1 MKPKPAPVEDPGR
14 TARRKVFI
22 VEDHPVF
29 REGLVQI
36 INSEDDLTVCGEAA
50 DAEQALEAIPSLKP
64 DLVLVDI
71 SLPGK
76 SGLELIKD
84 LRARNGGV
92 KLLVLSM
99 HDEALYADRVL
110 RAGGDGYIMK
120 QEDPEEV
127 VHAIRDVLGGHIY
140 VSDEIMAGGA
150 KGAEARR
157 SEPKSRPLGQLTD
170 MELEVL
176 ELLGEGKT
184 NLEIARQL
192 HFRAWNGQCSLH
204 ADQEKTKLEEHQRPH
219 PLCRLLGRGR
229 QSLSR
234 GQRSVAVVSGQW
246 VLTGHAHGDSSS
258 LVGHGHHLAGPPRI
272 AARSRIFV
280 RPMPSPFRLAGLTAL
295 GSNPRPSS
303 WILNIRPP
311 R

>member
-1 MKPKPAPVEDPGR
+1 
-14 TARRKVFI
+14 VFI

-36 INSEDDLTVCGEAA
+36 INSEGDLTVCGEAE
-50 DAEQALEAIPSLKP
+50 DAEHALESIPKLKP

-99 HDEALYADRVL
+99 HDEALYAERVL

-140 VSDEIMAGGA
+140 VSEEVMGRKKRAA
-150 KGAEARR
+150 PTRGAEA
-157 SEPKSRPLGQLTD
+157 EGRPLGQLTD
-170 MELEVL
+170 GELEVL
-176 ELLGEGKT
+176 EWLGHGKT
-184 NLEIARQL
+184 NLEIGRQL
-192 HFRAWNGQCSLH
+192 HLTTRAVGVHCTQI
-204 ADQEKTKLEEHQRPH
+204 KRKLNLKSANALIRY
-219 PLCRLLGRGR
+219 
-229 QSLSR
+229 
-234 GQRSVAVVSGQW
+234 AVCW
-246 VLTGHAHGDSSS
+246 VEGGKA
-258 LVGHGHHLAGPPRI
+258 
-272 AARSRIFV
+272 
-280 RPMPSPFRLAGLTAL
+280 
-295 GSNPRPSS
+295 
-303 WILNIRPP
+303 
-311 R
+311 

>member
-1 MKPKPAPVEDPGR
+1 MKGKPSPVED
-14 TARRKVFI
+14 ARPAVPRKVFI

-36 INSEDDLTVCGEAA
+36 INSEGDLTVCGEAE
-50 DAEQALEAIPSLKP
+50 DAEHALEAIPGLKP

-127 VHAIRDVLGGHIY
+127 IHAIHDVLRGRIY
-140 VSDEIMAGGA
+140 VSEEVVAGGP
-150 KGAEARR
+150 KGAEARG
-157 SEPKSRPLGQLTD
+157 PQTKSRPLGQLAD
-170 MELEVL
+170 LELEVL
-176 ELLGEGKT
+176 ELLGQGKT

-192 HFRAWNGQCSLH
+192 H
-204 ADQEKTKLEEHQRPH
+204 
-219 PLCRLLGRGR
+219 
-229 QSLSR
+229 
-234 GQRSVAVVSGQW
+234 
-246 VLTGHAHGDSSS
+246 
-258 LVGHGHHLAGPPRI
+258 
-272 AARSRIFV
+272 
-280 RPMPSPFRLAGLTAL
+280 
-295 GSNPRPSS
+295 
-303 WILNIRPP
+303 IRP
-311 R
+311 RAVSARCTEIKRKLTLKSTNALIRYAVCWVEGGKA

>member
-1 MKPKPAPVEDPGR
+1 MKPNLAPVEDCGP
-14 TARRKVFI
+14 TAPRKVFI

-36 INSEDDLTVCGEAA
+36 INSEGNMIVCGEAE
-50 DAEQALEAIPSLKP
+50 DAEQALEAITRLKP

-71 SLPGK
+71 TLPGK

-140 VSDEIMAGGA
+140 VSEQVLVGGM
-150 KGAEARR
+150 KGTQARD
-157 SEPKSRPLGQLTD
+157 SKPKSRPLGQLMD
-170 MELEVL
+170 VELEVL
-176 ELLGEGKT
+176 ELL
-184 NLEIARQL
+184 
-192 HFRAWNGQCSLH
+192 
-204 ADQEKTKLEEHQRPH
+204 
-219 PLCRLLGRGR
+219 
-229 QSLSR
+229 
-234 GQRSVAVVSGQW
+234 
-246 VLTGHAHGDSSS
+246 
-258 LVGHGHHLAGPPRI
+258 
-272 AARSRIFV
+272 
-280 RPMPSPFRLAGLTAL
+280 
-295 GSNPRPSS
+295 
-303 WILNIRPP
+303 
-311 R
+311 